1 MQKSYAIELL
11 SSPIFSRL
19 HYGRWLRW
27 KKEFIRR
34 LLKTRRYESF
44 SFQSL
49 IRKKSSFKR
58 RLVDNILWWRSFWGH
73 IRHTALFERKYPL
86 SGCDNLW
93 IEQWLRSVSVSYHI
107 FSVLAS
113 KSMLHKVTWSNKLVR
128 KRPNIIKID
137 YQSLAIRLP
146 CRTDRITPSFSF
158 SMSESEAS
166 WPWKVVILIRGFSL
180 EESV

>member
-27 KKEFIRR
+27 KKEFIKR

-49 IRKKSSFKR
+49 IQKKSSFKR
-58 RLVDNILWWRSFWGH
+58 RLVDNILSWRSFWGH
-73 IRHTALFERKYPL
+73 TDIRRCLNENILCLGAIIYELSNGYEVFLFPIIYFQFWHP
-86 SGCDNLW
+86 SPC
-93 IEQWLRSVSVSYHI
+93 
-107 FSVLAS
+107 FT
-113 KSMLHKVTWSNKLVR
+113 KSRSNKLVR

-166 WPWKVVILIRGFSL
+166 WPWKVVILIRCFSL